1 MAEETIT
8 KEWILKKLKH
18 FDEPTFTFEPIEHV
32 YHLKGEKL
40 TSATT
45 YLDRFVKPFDEEF
58 WSKKKA
64 AEAGVTQEE
73 MLARWKAK
81 RDRACDI
88 GTMTHEY
95 IEHFYE
101 KQKPSIPDDEQVKE
115 KVAKFHKI
123 YESKLKQ
130 LKPIASEVRVF
141 SRRWP
146 VCGTFD
152 QLFLYEGQIIVGDW
166 KTNEKIKTDKDF
178 CFGYMQGP
186 FSKWKD
192 NELNKYSIQISLY
205 QLILEEAGI
214 FSDYGFI
221 CHLPPGETEPK
232 VYKLHN
238 FKEQLRAHLD
248 SELHLGGGDGK
259 PVSKKTKLF

>member
-1 MAEETIT
+1 MADIT
-8 KEWILKKLKH
+8 KDELLRRLKH
-18 FDEPTFTFEPIEHV
+18 FDDPTFTFESVEHV
-32 YHLKGEKL
+32 YHLNGQKL

-45 YLDRFVKPFDEEF
+45 YLDRFVKPFDEEY
-58 WSKKKA
+58 WSKRKA
-64 AEAGVTQEE
+64 DEGGVTQEE
-73 MLARWKAK
+73 ILAKWKAK

-88 GTMTHEY
+88 GTMTHEF

-101 KQKPSIPDDEQVKE
+101 GAKPKMPEDPQVKE
-115 KVAKFHKI
+115 KVAKFMKI

-130 LKPIASEVRVF
+130 LKPVASEVRVF

-152 QLFLYEGQIIVGDW
+152 QLFLYEGQVIVGDW

-178 CFGYMQGP
+178 CFGYLQGP
-186 FSKWKD
+186 FSKWKE
-192 NELNKYSIQISLY
+192 NEVNKYSIQISLY

-214 FSDYGFI
+214 SSDYGFI
-221 CHLPPGETEPK
+221 CHLPPGEDEPK

-248 SELHLGGGDGK
+248 SELHLTTSPAAPRG
-259 PVSKKTKLF
+259 KTKLF